1 MRGKFVASFLLFII
15 FIQVFS
21 LVSWVSIASNY
32 FYSTEIAWS
41 YPVTEMVDDMDEEGV
56 KMSNLSDITFH
67 HSYHFVYRAH
77 MKNEVLYLHY
87 SEDLKEGFFKI
98 LYSPPNII

>member
-41 YPVTEMVDDMDEEGV
+41 FPVAEMVDDMDEEGV
-56 KMSNLSDITFH
+56 KMSNLNDITFH
-67 HSYHFVYRAH
+67 HSFHYVNRVQ
-77 MKNEVLYLHY
+77 MNNELLYLHY

-98 LYSPPNII
+98 LYSPPNSI

>member
-41 YPVTEMVDDMDEEGV
+41 FPVSEMVDDMDEEGV
-56 KMSNLSDITFH
+56 KMSNLNDITFH
-67 HSYHFVYRAH
+67 HVNRVQ
-77 MKNEVLYLHY
+77 MNNELLYLHY

-98 LYSPPNII
+98 LYSPPNSI

>member
-32 FYSTEIAWS
+32 FYSTEIKWS
-41 YPVTEMVDDMDEEGV
+41 FPVSEMVDDMDEEGV
-56 KMSNLSDITFH
+56 KMSNLNDITFH

-77 MKNEVLYLHY
+77 MKNELLYLHY

>member
-32 FYSTEIAWS
+32 FYSTEITWS
-41 YPVTEMVDDMDEEGV
+41 FPVAEMVDDMDEEGV
-56 KMSNLSDITFH
+56 KMSNLNDITFH
-67 HSYHFVYRAH
+67 HSYHFVYRAY
-77 MKNEVLYLHY
+77 MKNELLYLHY

>member
-41 YPVTEMVDDMDEEGV
+41 FPVAEMVDDMDEEGV
-56 KMSNLSDITFH
+56 KMGNWNDISH
-67 HSYHFVYRAH
+67 YHSYHFLNSIQIN
-77 MKNEVLYLHY
+77 KELQYLHY